1 MTHEKLIKK
10 ICDHYSIDQKWIRNY
25 SQSPKIVKIK
35 REMIFVLYNFLD
47 YEVFQM
53 QQIFDLSRQSIK
65 IALETIQTDFENDKK
80 YRQLLI
86 SYLDEN

>member
-10 ICDHYSIDQKWIRNY
+10 ICDHYSIDQKWMSNY
-25 SQSPKIVKIK
+25 SQSPKIVKVK
-35 REMIFVLYNFLD
+35 REIIFVLYNFLD
-47 YEVFQM
+47 YEVFQL
-53 QQIFDLSRQSIK
+53 QHIFDLSRQSIK

-86 SYLDEN
+86 SYLDEI

>member
-1 MTHEKLIKK
+1 
-10 ICDHYSIDQKWIRNY
+10 
-25 SQSPKIVKIK
+25 
-35 REMIFVLYNFLD
+35 
-47 YEVFQM
+47 M

>member
-10 ICDHYSIDQKWIRNY
+10 ICDHYSIDQKLMKNY
-25 SQSPKIVKIK
+25 SQSPKIVKVK
-35 REMIFVLYNFLD
+35 REIIFVLYNFLD
-47 YEVFQM
+47 YEVFQL
-53 QQIFDLSRQSIK
+53 QHIFGLSRQSINV
-65 IALETIQTDFENDKK
+65 ALEAIQTDFENDKK